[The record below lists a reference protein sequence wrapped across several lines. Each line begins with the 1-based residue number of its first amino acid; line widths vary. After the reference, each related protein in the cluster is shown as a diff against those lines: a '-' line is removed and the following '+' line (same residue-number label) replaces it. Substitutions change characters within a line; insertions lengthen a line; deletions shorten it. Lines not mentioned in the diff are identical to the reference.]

1 MFNLL
6 RMAFLGVVEKAV
18 AWAPKLEVLSNN
30 RLISAVAS
38 LGIVGGLMRPSA
50 SGCNVSEE
58 KITNPDGSTS
68 TKRSVSG
75 CSTQEAQEQFAAL
88 RDQSSTA
95 PASVPSPI
103 STANAAEVEGQTQ
116 GKNVAP
122 KANEGGKK
130 TPDATGDKTVP
141 KCRVQLKAVGT
152 DVNLKTDTGCDVSV
166 HVSAPPSKVKKI
178 IQKQHLQAVPVH

>member
-1 MFNLL
+1 MQQEENKAFSSVYLQVLTSPGKAIRAINRIVTKNGSYVWLEGILMNLL
-6 RMAFLGVVEKAV
+6 QDNTINAIVANYRDITEEKIA
-18 AWAPKLEVLSNN
+18 
-30 RLISAVAS
+30 
-38 LGIVGGLMRPSA
+38 
-50 SGCNVSEE
+50 EE

-166 HVSAPPSKVKKI
+166 HVSAPPS
-178 IQKQHLQAVPVH
+178 